1 MRRPAP
7 LPADAAKPTSSS
19 GARAARDARRRA
31 EVEARTLAEDDA
43 DATAE
48 VVHIDQPVVADDDR
62 QEAWSAEADAS
73 TPAGADSELTGRD
86 LWRAARARRKALR
99 AEIRRFTQRSR
110 RRRAIWL
117 TVLSALVLFVGGSA
131 LAAYSPLFAVEKI
144 TVVGTDTLDG
154 ASVQEALSS
163 QQGRPLALVDSSEV
177 KEALTSFPLIE
188 TYALEVRPPH
198 ELVVRITER
207 TPVGVLA
214 SDAGHSLVDAAG
226 VILATTPTAPKGHPK
241 LEITGGLD
249 SRAFRAAGTVVRSLS
264 TELRS
269 ALVTV
274 RASSGD
280 DVALILSGGTT
291 VIWGSPEDSSQKSMN
306 LSAIMKAVPDARSYD
321 VSSTEAVA
329 VR

>member
-7 LPADAAKPTSSS
+7 LPADAAKPTPS
-19 GARAARDARRRA
+19 ARTRRTRDAQGIQD
-31 EVEARTLAEDDA
+31 VEADASAAVDA

-48 VVHIDQPVVADDDR
+48 VVPIDQAIAQDEHR
-62 QEAWSAEADAS
+62 QATEADAAA
-73 TPAGADSELTGRD
+73 TPSPGADGELTGRD
-86 LWRAARARRKALR
+86 LWRAARARRRALR

-110 RRRAIWL
+110 RRRVIWL
-117 TVLSALVLFVGGSA
+117 SVLGALVLFVGGSA
-131 LAAYSPLFAVEKI
+131 LAAYSPLFAVEQI
-144 TVVGTDTLDG
+144 TVAGTDALDA

-177 KEALTSFPLIE
+177 KEALTAFPLIE

-214 SDAGHSLVDAAG
+214 SDAGYSLVDAAG
-226 VILATTPTAPKGHPK
+226 VILSTTPTAPEGYPK

-249 SRAFRAAGTVVRSLS
+249 SRGFRAAGTVVRSLS
-264 TELRS
+264 ADLR
-269 ALVTV
+269 AGLVTV

-280 DVALILSGGTT
+280 DVTLILSGDTT
-291 VIWGSPEDSSQKSMN
+291 VIWGSPEDSAQKSMN